1 MANQIPAD
9 LAKRLHE
16 LVGKWETSASLVI
29 ENDVGATL
37 DQCADE
43 LRDLLP
49 PSPSPRPT
57 MADMTYEERA
67 ACQWMQCDVIGFRGK
82 YTLISPSDWD
92 GDAVLL
98 GREGEVH
105 YEDHA
110 MVVPRPDLPRLEW
123 PGQQPDPAPVPEPIA
138 NMREEWGVKWD
149 DDPHGPPDW
158 GLATRAAAEK
168 WEKEKRHYGPKRGRI
183 VRRVVGPWKEA

>member
-1 MANQIPAD
+1 MTDQIPAD
-9 LAKRLHE
+9 KVRAW
-16 LVGKWETSASLVI
+16 VTAWETTRP
-29 ENDVGATL
+29 EHRTL
-37 DQCADE
+37 EDAEGIIQA
-43 LRDLLP
+43 LRDMLP
-49 PSPSPRPT
+49 PPPRPTRPT
-57 MADMTYEERA
+57 MADMPYEERA
-67 ACQWMQCDVIGFRGK
+67 ACRWMQADIIGFRGK
-82 YTLISPSDWD
+82 CLLVSPSDWD

-98 GREGEVH
+98 DREGEVH
-105 YEDHA
+105 YENHA

-149 DDPHGPPDW
+149 DDPDGPPDW

-183 VRRVVGPWKEA
+183 VRRAVGPWKEA